1 MQKAAQSVFICGLV
15 SRILNSNGG
24 DAIMQADGLYRI
36 TKIVGWVVL
45 ALMVIAIFYAC
56 ITGIR
61 YWSGI
66 GV

>member
-1 MQKAAQSVFICGLV
+1 M
-15 SRILNSNGG
+15 
-24 DAIMQADGLYRI
+24 MQAAMLYRI
-36 TKIVGWVVL
+36 VRAVGWVVL
-45 ALMVIAIFYAC
+45 ALMVAAIFYAC

>member
-1 MQKAAQSVFICGLV
+1 
-15 SRILNSNGG
+15 
-24 DAIMQADGLYRI
+24 MQADGLYRI
-36 TKIVGWVVL
+36 TKIVGWAVL

>member
-1 MQKAAQSVFICGLV
+1 M
-15 SRILNSNGG
+15 
-24 DAIMQADGLYRI
+24 MQADGLYRI
-36 TKIVGWVVL
+36 ARIVGWVVL
-45 ALMVIAIFYAC
+45 ASMVAAILYAC